1 MLIITLTPYLR
12 PMDKETQLKKTLEEI
27 QLHGSYEQLAAFK
40 DSALWNKMKPDER
53 DLLAKLFVT
62 MGTRHLERG
71 EGAVLEAFD
80 TAAQIAPQ
88 NYQIYYMKGMAYAT
102 QSNNAQFLISACKSF
117 AKAAKLNACDFDSR
131 HCYATTLIR
140 LGLIQEE
147 VHHFQEALVT
157 FAEIVERAIE
167 IPKDK
172 LPTFYWDWGQAW
184 FFLGKLAGEALDFRM
199 AIEKYTLAAD
209 HGLSSASFWNA
220 VGDAYVELAFLIGRK
235 ELFFEAL
242 DYYNRAI
249 AIDPA
254 SFQSWFNLGCTHQ
267 CIFEIT
273 TDAAHF
279 ARAVDCFEE
288 ASSTDSEHAAL
299 WFKWGQLLATMG
311 KFKRDTDFL
320 QTSLE
325 KFAFANK
332 FEPRHPGILGRFG
345 EAQMLLGANL
355 ERVDLLKEA
364 EDKICRSIEIH
375 PDNPEIWYLYGVCL
389 NEFGRY
395 FADSSY
401 YKQAIEKFQH
411 GLSLN
416 QADPLL
422 WYGLAMSHYAMG
434 DLDGDKLLLEKSVRY
449 FSRVLEFGGQQFFQF
464 WNDWGVAL
472 MRLAEI
478 TNDQAYLEASL
489 EKFENIINHEHNF
502 DDEKVDVEWLYN
514 YGCALDFFGDFTDDL
529 LYYEKAVQVLNHVLT
544 SDSDYAHAR
553 YNLALALSHL
563 GESAS
568 DIDSLTKAIEHYQIL
583 LAHDPEDEMAWNDWG
598 LTLVHLGQLVYE
610 AARPDESLKLY
621 EQAEAKFSQAIS
633 LGCLSAFYNLACLHA
648 IMRNYSAAM
657 HFLERAASCE
667 VLPAIE
673 DLLHDEWLDE
683 LRETPEFKTFLFN
696 LTSREEM

>member
-1 MLIITLTPYLR
+1 
-12 PMDKETQLKKTLEEI
+12 MDKETQLKKTLEDI
-27 QLHGSYEQLAAFK
+27 QLHGSYEQLASFK
-40 DSALWNKMKPDER
+40 DSSLWNKMTSDER
-53 DLLAKLFVT
+53 DLLAKLFVVL
-62 MGTRHLERG
+62 GTRQLQKG
-71 EGAVLEAFD
+71 EESVLETFD

-88 NYQIYYMKGMAYAT
+88 NYQIYYMKGMAYAA
-102 QSNNAQFLISACKSF
+102 QSNNVQFLINACRSF
-117 AKAAKLNACDFDSR
+117 DKAAKLNSLDFDSR
-131 HCYATTLIR
+131 HSYATTLIR
-140 LGLIQEE
+140 LGLIEEE
-147 VHHFQEALVT
+147 VHYFQEALGK
-157 FAEIVERAIE
+157 FEEIASLGID
-167 IPKDK
+167 IPSDK
-172 LPTFYWDWGQAW
+172 RLNFFWDWGQTW

-199 AIEKYTLAAD
+199 AIDKYTLAAEE
-209 HGLSSASFWNA
+209 GLSSAVFWNA
-220 VGDAYVELAFLIGRK
+220 FGDAYVELAFLIGRK

-249 AIDPA
+249 ATDPA

-273 TDAAHF
+273 TDPAHF
-279 ARAVDCFEE
+279 VRAVDCFEE
-288 ASSTDSEHAAL
+288 ASSTDPEHAAL

-311 KFKRDTDFL
+311 KYKRDTDFL

-325 KFAFANK
+325 KFALANK
-332 FEPRHPGILGRFG
+332 FEPRHPGILSRFG

-355 ERVDLLKEA
+355 ERADLLKEA
-364 EDKICRSIEIH
+364 EDKILRSIEIN

-395 FADSSY
+395 FADTSY

-434 DLDGDKLLLEKSVRY
+434 DADSDQQLLERSVRY
-449 FSRVLEFGGQQFFQF
+449 FSRVLEFGGQHFYQF

-478 TNDQAYLEASL
+478 TNDQHYLEASL
-489 EKFENIINHEHNF
+489 QKFEEIINRHQSL
-502 DDEKVDVEWLYN
+502 DDEQLDVEWLYN
-514 YGCALDFFGDFTDDL
+514 YGCALDFLGDFTDEL
-529 LYYEKAVQVLNHVLT
+529 HYYEKAVQILTHVLN
-544 SDSDYAHAR
+544 SDSDYSHAR

-568 DIDSLTKAIEHYQIL
+568 DIDSLNKAVEHYQIL

-621 EQAEAKFSQAIS
+621 EQAELKFTQAIS

-648 IMRNYSAAM
+648 IMHNNTAAM
-657 HFLERAASCE
+657 HFLERAASCD
-667 VLPAIE
+667 VLPAVE
-673 DLLHDEWLDE
+673 DLLHDDWLDE
-683 LRETPEFKTFLFN
+683 LRETPEFKVFLFN
-696 LTSREEM
+696 LSSRDD